1 MNIHIRRTLLGA
13 AVIALFYCIIK
24 LMIWVGPSTVISIG
38 GGVLVS
44 YAFGYILEE
53 VVEIK
58 KYF

>member
-1 MNIHIRRTLLGA
+1 MIIHIRRTLLGA
-13 AVIALFYCIIK
+13 SVMALFFCVIK
-24 LMIWVGPSTVISIG
+24 LIVWIGPAIIISVL

-53 VVEIK
+53 VVQIK

>member
-1 MNIHIRRTLLGA
+1 MIVHIIRTLLGA
-13 AVIALFYCIIK
+13 AVMALAFCIIK
-24 LMIWVGPSTVISIG
+24 LIVWIGPAIVISVF

-53 VVEIK
+53 VVQIK